1 MVEVSQC
8 VGVRVVGGGGV
19 TVCGCEGVRVVE
31 VSQCVGVRV
40 VEVSQCVGVRVV
52 GGGVTVCGCDGGWW
66 RCHSVWV

>member
-19 TVCGCEGVRVVE
+19 TVCGCE
-31 VSQCVGVRV
+31 
-40 VEVSQCVGVRVV
+40 
-52 GGGVTVCGCDGGWW
+52 DGGCW

>member
-19 TVCGCEGVRVVE
+19 TVCGCEGGGWWR
-31 VSQCVGVRV
+31 C
-40 VEVSQCVGVRVV
+40 QCVGVRVV
-52 GGGVTVCGCDGGWW
+52 GGGGVTVCGCEGGGCW